1 MVSIVSVN
9 HHGKEGF
16 RNGKDP
22 EICQMTHF
30 SIHPFAGKFLQF
42 KKNNSV
48 DTKHSKNDV
57 SKIIN

>member
-16 RNGKDP
+16 RNGKGP

-30 SIHPFAGKFLQF
+30 PIHSHAMKFLQI
-42 KKNNSV
+42 KKSAIV
-48 DTKHSKNDV
+48 ETKHPENDI